1 MDVYYN
7 NEYIGTYLLSQRV
20 NVGKNSLVKI
30 YDLEKENEKAN
41 EGVNLDNLNRKSVGG
56 DINGCEYGSYKYCE
70 VPNDPAD
77 ISCGYLIEFEL
88 NERYASEKCGFV
100 TSRGQ
105 PVIIKC
111 PEVCSKAEVEYI
123 RDYVQRVEDAVYSS
137 DGKNS
142 NGEHYSSLIDVDSFT
157 KVYLINEISMNLD
170 ATATSFF
177 MYLDK
182 DSLLKAGPIWDFD
195 WALGSYQSRNGFDLS
210 KGTGWYVR
218 NKKIYGNDQKDLI
231 ATLCSHDDFWNNVK
245 TVWNNSMSGNLQTI
259 INKIDSYGSFYS
271 ATADMNFTRFN
282 ILRRNPE
289 WGSANTGTTYDAN
302 IKYLKNFLE
311 RRLDFINP

>member
-1 MDVYYN
+1 MRIFEFLKTKFFGQVAATLCDNIEFYRLIDIIGEYDKFLGFTNDFEGDTFTVANEDAVYAY
-7 NEYIGTYLLSQRV
+7 R
-20 NVGKNSLVKI
+20 GKNSLVKI

-142 NGEHYSSLIDVDSFT
+142 NGEHYGSLIDVDSFT

-231 ATLCSHDDFWNNVK
+231 ATLCSHDDFWNNVN
-245 TVWNNSMSGNLQTI
+245 TVWNN
-259 INKIDSYGSFYS
+259 
-271 ATADMNFTRFN
+271 
-282 ILRRNPE
+282 
-289 WGSANTGTTYDAN
+289 
-302 IKYLKNFLE
+302 
-311 RRLDFINP
+311 